1 MLIRR
6 FMHVNVLI
14 LINSNYSSFIQRP
27 FKVMYSGAL
36 PAQPRSKNVVLRPE
50 RKRTEWATGVRR
62 SATGRPFQ
70 AVGPGK
76 EKARRCRKTVR
87 ERDLVTPPAQKSAM
101 RYDAQ

>member
-27 FKVMYSGAL
+27 FKVVCSGAL

-70 AVGPGK
+70 AIGPAT
-76 EKARRCRKTVR
+76 EKARRCRITVR
-87 ERDLVTPPAQKSAM
+87 ERGLVIPPAQKSAM